1 MAFICGP
8 ILGFR
13 GQIDGHWHLTV
24 ALAQDDATSPGGLF
38 FAQQGGAP
46 GPEVA
51 PTLLGEAGGA
61 RFFGYAFAVP
71 MNPEASA
78 VEYGLGGDGR
88 RWSFVVPAIGQ
99 LPRIA
104 YASCNGFSLPGD
116 MKKIADKNALWR
128 DVMAEHGREPFHLL
142 LMGGDQIYA
151 DQLWDIIPEM
161 RRFNELP
168 RDQRMVAV
176 PGPTLRQELEK
187 FYVDTYRDRFSQTP
201 IADALATIPSL
212 MMWDDH
218 DIFDG
223 WGSYSPE
230 EQSSPVFQTIYDVA
244 RTCFSLFQLQ
254 SDPHAPS
261 WPALPGQP
269 SFNALLRLGTLG
281 LLVLDLRS
289 ERSQR
294 EILSLDTWNVV
305 FDALDRAIDLGH
317 LLVMSSIPVVH
328 PDLSLLERAFVILP
342 GAQDLE
348 DDLHDQWVSYTHQT
362 ERLRLIHRLLDYAEA
377 TGTRV
382 TILSGDVHVAALGVI
397 ESTRRPVRWLNS
409 NVINQLTSSAIVH
422 PSPPRVVRFF
432 LEQIG
437 VEVKE
442 IDQKRHRQDAAI
454 PRDQLPVHLRPELA
468 HPRLRQPRP
477 DLGELAGRRHAR
489 AADQGHPPRRALNGP
504 GCTGFPPRQLAPQGA
519 ALIRTLARTS
529 AATVL
534 PTGR

>member
-1 MAFICGP
+1 
-8 ILGFR
+8 
-13 GQIDGHWHLTV
+13 
-24 ALAQDDATSPGGLF
+24 
-38 FAQQGGAP
+38 
-46 GPEVA
+46 
-51 PTLLGEAGGA
+51 
-61 RFFGYAFAVP
+61 
-71 MNPEASA
+71 
-78 VEYGLGGDGR
+78 
-88 RWSFVVPAIGQ
+88 
-99 LPRIA
+99 
-104 YASCNGFSLPGD
+104 
-116 MKKIADKNALWR
+116 
-128 DVMAEHGREPFHLL
+128 
-142 LMGGDQIYA
+142 
-151 DQLWDIIPEM
+151 
-161 RRFNELP
+161 
-168 RDQRMVAV
+168 
-176 PGPTLRQELEK
+176 
-187 FYVDTYRDRFSQTP
+187 
-201 IADALATIPSL
+201 

-281 LLVLDLRS
+281 LLILDLRS

-305 FDALDRAIDLGH
+305 FDALDRAIDLSH

-437 VEVKE
+437 AEVKE
-442 IDQKRHRQDAAI
+442 VDQNVTSKMLQFPGTSYRFISARNWLTLDFDDRGRIWANWRIEGALEPMTKVIH
-454 PRDQLPVHLRPELA
+454 PVEPLTALVA
-468 HPRLRQPRP
+468 P
-477 DLGELAGRRHAR
+477 D
-489 AADQGHPPRRALNGP
+489 PRRG
-504 GCTGFPPRQLAPQGA
+504 
-519 ALIRTLARTS
+519 S
-529 AATVL
+529 
-534 PTGR
+534 